1 MTWHDYLHHSI
12 DILNI
17 LTPIVGPLRHQQ
29 ERFYTRDSSSG
40 ITCTCDTRTPTH
52 RVLCPE
58 IEPPAL
64 QHILAYPR
72 TLEAIASSTVKSV
85 SSIPVPLVAEPK
97 ARKWD
102 SFASSFN
109 PCPLETIAN
118 WNASTTFKYQCGCF
132 QRGKPQLTSFK
143 HSRQQIARR
152 SIPVFFLRKIIY
164 LPQSS
169 WYTKMFP
176 PLVCLYPQSL
186 DPRRSQVDNCSLYW
200 RVVFLILGNS
210 FLLFSHLG
218 VRFIWKRWAG
228 HRWKWLQLGGWVED
242 EG

>member
-12 DILNI
+12 DILDI

-72 TLEAIASSTVKSV
+72 TLEAIASSTVKS
-85 SSIPVPLVAEPK
+85 SFQHPSALKRPLVAEPK
-97 ARKWD
+97 AHKWD

-132 QRGKPQLTSFK
+132 HPGRPQLTSFK

-152 SIPVFFLRKIIY
+152 SIRVFFIFEENNILASVLMIHEDVSTSG
-164 LPQSS
+164 LPLSPIPWSS
-169 WYTKMFP
+169 PFSSGQLQPILAGCFP
-176 PLVCLYPQSL
+176 DFAKFFS
-186 DPRRSQVDNCSLYW
+186 
-200 RVVFLILGNS
+200 VVFTPGFPFYLKKVS
-210 FLLFSHLG
+210 
-218 VRFIWKRWAG
+218 RA
-228 HRWKWLQLGGWVED
+228 
-242 EG
+242 

>member
-1 MTWHDYLHHSI
+1 MWAPFVTNKSASI
-12 DILNI
+12 DAIPAVELHARVTRAHLHTECCVRKLN
-17 LTPIVGPLRHQQ
+17 LP
-29 ERFYTRDSSSG
+29 RFNTSS
-40 ITCTCDTRTPTH
+40 
-52 RVLCPE
+52 
-58 IEPPAL
+58 
-64 QHILAYPR
+64 HILARSKRSHPQP
-72 TLEAIASSTVKSV
+72 SNPV

-176 PLVCLYPQSL
+176 PLVCLHPQSL
-186 DPRRSQVDNCSLYW
+186 DPRRSQVDNCNLYW